1 MTKVDALK
9 NEEWNTWTRN
19 FGWALK
25 GYYNNENSKI
35 TSCERYNKTM
45 KNNKIIA
52 IGNNNGDRYEGQFE
66 KNKYCGR
73 GKYFYHNGDYFDGYW
88 LNDKKNGEGTYFYK
102 NGDKTIGKYNNGKPC
117 GTHIRYCRDGT
128 QYQIKY

>member
-52 IGNNNGDRYEGQFE
+52 IGNNNGEVRIY
-66 KNKYCGR
+66 KYPIVGNQEYCIGN
-73 GKYFYHNGDYFDGYW
+73 YNH
-88 LNDKKNGEGTYFYK
+88 
-102 NGDKTIGKYNNGKPC
+102 GDKVTNVKFALTNNNENGILV
-117 GTHIRYCRDGT
+117 TSASDGCI
-128 QYQIKY
+128 YKWILE